1 MAAKKATAKPAEP
14 VEKEAA
20 GNTQQDAPVADPA
33 DAQAAPATEVTAAA
47 DKPVADPVP
56 PAPEQNQAND
66 EQAESVVLV
75 VNRERLEHDGVPYG
89 MGQPI
94 ELTFD
99 QAKPLLAIGA
109 VRFDEDE

>member
-20 GNTQQDAPVADPA
+20 DATQQDAPVADQTEA
-33 DAQAAPATEVTAAA
+33 TAAPAPDAPAAN
-47 DKPVADPVP
+47 DKPVADPAP
-56 PAPEQNQAND
+56 PASEQNRTED
-66 EQAESVVLV
+66 EQADTVVLL

-89 MGQPI
+89 MGEPI
-94 ELTFD
+94 ELTYD